1 MFEKN
6 MSRSDLAIISLLSIG
21 LTVPFIYYARDLAK
35 SLRIIA
41 SHQALSQR
49 PLYNKR
55 FLQRVR

>member
-6 MSRSDLAIISLLSIG
+6 ISKSDLAIISLLSIG
-21 LTVPFIYYARDLAK
+21 LTIPFIYYARDLAK

-41 SHQALSQR
+41 GHQSGQQR

-55 FLQRVR
+55 YLQRTR